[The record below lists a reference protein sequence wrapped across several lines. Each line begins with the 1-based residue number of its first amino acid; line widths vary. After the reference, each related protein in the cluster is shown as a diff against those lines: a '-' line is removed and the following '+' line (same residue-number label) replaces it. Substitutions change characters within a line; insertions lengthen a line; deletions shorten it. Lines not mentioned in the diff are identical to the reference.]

1 MKSIA
6 HTRLSLCVP
15 VYIGNRV
22 ALGACQSGCIGIADS
37 ASLVCIL
44 ERENSLQSVIG
55 KECNSNNSCVT
66 GECKVIGDQAV
77 CADVQK
83 SSLLLVFFSGE
94 NTCIHTNLLGY
105 KTVSYCT
112 LFDASC
118 KAQCVCAD
126 GFYGTDCTLSVATFQ
141 NLVSLR
147 ELLCS
152 SILESTYIES
162 ATAEEL
168 AARTIHYDIW
178 CVTEYSLVIPL

>member
-1 MKSIA
+1 M
-6 HTRLSLCVP
+6 P

-83 SSLLLVFFSGE
+83 SSLLLVFFLE
-94 NTCIHTNLLGY
+94 KIRAY
-105 KTVSYCT
+105 T
-112 LFDASC
+112 LIFWDIRLFRTALC
-118 KAQCVCAD
+118 LMQAAKLNAYVP
-126 GFYGTDCTLSVATFQ
+126 TDFT
-141 NLVSLR
+141 
-147 ELLCS
+147 ELIAHYQWLPS
-152 SILESTYIES
+152 
-162 ATAEEL
+162 
-168 AARTIHYDIW
+168 RTW
-178 CVTEYSLVIPL
+178 CR